1 MFKEILQK
9 CIQGEQLTEKE
20 ATSAM
25 DEIMSGAAT
34 HSQIAS
40 LLTVLRFRGETLD
53 EMVGFAKSM
62 KQHSISIPHNEKGV
76 IDTCGTGGDH
86 AKTFNISTATA
97 IVLSSLGVTVAK
109 HGNRSVSSKSGSAD
123 VLEQLNIQI
132 QTSPEEAAVVL
143 KEKKMSFLFAPLYHV
158 AMKNVAI
165 PRKELGFRSIF
176 NLLGPLT
183 NPANAE
189 AQLIGVFDEKH
200 GAIMAKTLREL
211 GVKRAMLVTGAEGL
225 DEISISTNTFVTEL
239 KEGEISQYVLTPED
253 VSLPRGPLTDI
264 QVNSPKESAE
274 IILNVFQGGNNETAR
289 NIVAFNA
296 GAALYIAN
304 KVSSIE
310 EGVKEV
316 TKAIANKTVYEQFMN
331 LQEERLEIIDA

>member
-316 TKAIANKTVYEQFMN
+316 TKAIANKTVYEQFIN

>member
-1 MFKEILQK
+1 MLKEMLQK
-9 CIQGEQLTEKE
+9 CIQGEELTEQE
-20 ATSAM
+20 AKSVM

-40 LLTVLRFRGETLD
+40 LLTVLRFRGESLN

-62 KQHSISIPHNEKGV
+62 KEHAISIPHNEKGV

-123 VLEQLNIQI
+123 VLEELDIQI
-132 QTSPEEAAVVL
+132 QTTPEEAANAL
-143 KEKKMSFLFAPLYHV
+143 REKKMSFLFAPLYHV

-165 PRKELGFRSIF
+165 PRKEIGFRSIF
-176 NLLGPLT
+176 NLLGPLV

-189 AQLIGVFDEKH
+189 AQLMGVFDEKY
-200 GAIMAKTLREL
+200 GELMAETLREL
-211 GVKRAMLVTGAEGL
+211 GIKRAMLVTGAEGL
-225 DEISISTNTFVTEL
+225 DEISINTNTFVTEL
-239 KEGEISQYVLTPED
+239 KDGKLSKYVLTPED
-253 VSLPRGPLTDI
+253 VRLPRGPLTDI
-264 QVNSPKESAE
+264 QVNTPKESAQV
-274 IILNVFQGGNNETAR
+274 ILNIFQGGNNETAR

-296 GAALYIAN
+296 GAGLYVAN
-304 KVSSIE
+304 KVSTIK
-310 EGVKEV
+310 EGVDEV
-316 TKAIANKTVYEQFMN
+316 LKALSNGTVYDQFIN
-331 LQEERLEIIDA
+331 LQEERVGSVDA